1 MQKGPNPTWGINS
14 ETFTIRKVISPH
26 MALLRL
32 AVYEENSNKVIY
44 FTQILERFLQDKS
57 LSDKSWIQRGLH
69 FTSISFASSG
79 IYDII
84 SNRTLLNIT

>member
-32 AVYEENSNKVIY
+32 AVYEENSNKVIHFTKILMKMDLY
-44 FTQILERFLQDKS
+44 FTSYFRLRPLGFM
-57 LSDKSWIQRGLH
+57 
-69 FTSISFASSG
+69 T
-79 IYDII
+79 
-84 SNRTLLNIT
+84 